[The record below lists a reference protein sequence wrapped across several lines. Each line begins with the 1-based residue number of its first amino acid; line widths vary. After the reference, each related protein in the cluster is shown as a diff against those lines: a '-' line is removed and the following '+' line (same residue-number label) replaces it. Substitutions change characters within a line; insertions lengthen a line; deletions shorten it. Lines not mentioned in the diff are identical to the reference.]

1 MKLHRSNF
9 SQPLSIKVAQLLLL
23 SVCTSFLSA
32 EPVDTNRQAQEDDIS
47 QDESVLYVNS
57 YPKEDFLTGNW
68 GGGRS
73 RLHEA
78 GIDLGL
84 SYTAEPAALI
94 SGGYDEGSSTYLHN
108 INFEFKADLEKL
120 AGWKNSSFLAKVS
133 SRNGD
138 NLSELYVAPGSTPDG
153 AYIYGEY
160 FNKSQEVY
168 GGQTTKL
175 VNFQLTTQ
183 IHDRVSIDVGRLVM
197 NDFFL
202 RSDIYCDFM
211 SNSTCGAPKGIFTP
225 YALSAYPDA
234 TMGLHADIA
243 IIEDLH
249 LHAAIFDGGWTKQDP
264 HGFDWELG
272 LNGVAYTG
280 ELQYFLQGGS
290 TYGEKRVIKAGVNHN
305 TGDFNNFVTGGI
317 ESGNT
322 SYYVL
327 ADIGVYSEGEGT
339 DQGLSL
345 FGSYV
350 YNENDEIA
358 GLTSFYNIGMVYK
371 GLIPGR
377 DIDKFGVNFVYA
389 KHSEFNTYTHDYVSG
404 LVRGNESI
412 LEISY
417 NYYLPYGI
425 QLMPDF
431 QYVKHPNGSVD
442 FDNAMIVGLKFN
454 VNF

>member
-1 MKLHRSNF
+1 MKLHSSTL
-9 SQPLSIKVAQLLLL
+9 SQTLCIKVTQLILL

-32 EPVDTNRQAQEDDIS
+32 EPVNTNGQIEGDTASGDK
-47 QDESVLYVNS
+47 SVPYVNN
-57 YPKEDFLTGNW
+57 YPQENFLTGDW

-73 RLHEA
+73 KLHEA
-78 GIDLGL
+78 GIDLRL
-84 SYTAEPAALI
+84 SYTAEPAALL

-108 INFEFKADLEKL
+108 INLEFKADLEKL
-120 AGWKNSSFLAKVS
+120 AGWRNSTFLAKFS
-133 SRNGD
+133 SRHGD

-183 IHDRVSIDVGRLVM
+183 LHEKVSIDVGRLVM

-211 SNSTCGAPKGIFTP
+211 SNATCGAPKGIFTP

-234 TMGLHADIA
+234 TMGIHTNIE
-243 IIEDLH
+243 ISEDLH

-264 HGFDWELG
+264 NGFDWELG

-280 ELQYFLQGGS
+280 ELQYILQGGS
-290 TYGEKRVIKAGVNHN
+290 TYGEKRVIKVGVNHH
-305 TGDFNNFVTGGI
+305 TGDFNNFKTGEI

-322 SYYVL
+322 SYYIL
-327 ADIGVYSEGEGT
+327 ADIGIYSEDKGG

-358 GLTSFYNIGMVYK
+358 GLTNFYNIGMVYK

-377 DIDKFGVNFVYA
+377 DIDKLGVNFVYA
-389 KHSEFNTYTHDYVSG
+389 KHSEFNTYTHDHISG
-404 LVRGNESI
+404 LIRGDESI

-431 QYVKHPNGSVD
+431 QYIKHPNGSVD
-442 FDNAMIVGLKFN
+442 FDDAVIVGLKFN

>member
-1 MKLHRSNF
+1 MKLHSSTL
-9 SQPLSIKVAQLLLL
+9 SQTLGIKVTQLILL

-32 EPVDTNRQAQEDDIS
+32 EPVNFNGQVEGDTASGDK
-47 QDESVLYVNS
+47 SVHYVNS
-57 YPKEDFLTGNW
+57 YPQEDFLTGDW

-73 RLHEA
+73 KLHEA
-78 GIDLGL
+78 GIDLRL
-84 SYTAEPAALI
+84 SYTAEPAALL

-108 INFEFKADLEKL
+108 INLEFKADLEKL
-120 AGWKNSSFLAKVS
+120 AGWRNSTFLAKFS
-133 SRNGD
+133 SRHGD

-183 IHDRVSIDVGRLVM
+183 LHDKVSIDVGRLVM

-211 SNSTCGAPKGIFTP
+211 SNATCGAPKGIFTP

-234 TMGLHADIA
+234 TMGIHTNIE
-243 IIEDLH
+243 ISEDLH

-264 HGFDWELG
+264 NGFDWELG

-280 ELQYFLQGGS
+280 ELQYILQGGS
-290 TYGEKRVIKAGVNHN
+290 TYGEKRVIKVGVNHH
-305 TGDFNNFVTGGI
+305 TGDFNNFKTGEI

-322 SYYVL
+322 SYYIL
-327 ADIGVYSEGEGT
+327 ADIGIYSEDKGG

-358 GLTSFYNIGMVYK
+358 GLTNFYNIGMVYK

-377 DIDKFGVNFVYA
+377 DIDKLGVNFVYA
-389 KHSEFNTYTHDYVSG
+389 KHSEFNTYTHDHISG
-404 LVRGNESI
+404 LIRGDESI

-431 QYVKHPNGSVD
+431 QYIKHPNGSVD
-442 FDNAMIVGLKFN
+442 FDDAVIVGLKFN

>member
-1 MKLHRSNF
+1 MEFGASATPVT
-9 SQPLSIKVAQLLLL
+9 SQKILLRIVIDIGDTLVPGCSIA
-23 SVCTSFLSA
+23 
-32 EPVDTNRQAQEDDIS
+32 
-47 QDESVLYVNS
+47 LYF
-57 YPKEDFLTGNW
+57 PI
-68 GGGRS
+68 
-73 RLHEA
+73 
-78 GIDLGL
+78 GIDLRL
-84 SYTAEPAALI
+84 SYTAEPAALL

-108 INFEFKADLEKL
+108 INLEFKADLEKL
-120 AGWKNSSFLAKVS
+120 AGWRNSTFLAKFS
-133 SRNGD
+133 SRHGD

-183 IHDRVSIDVGRLVM
+183 LHDKVSIDVGRLVM

-211 SNSTCGAPKGIFTP
+211 SNATCGAPKGIFTP

-234 TMGLHADIA
+234 TMGIHTNIE
-243 IIEDLH
+243 ISEDLH

-264 HGFDWELG
+264 NGFDWELG

-280 ELQYFLQGGS
+280 ELQYILQGGS
-290 TYGEKRVIKAGVNHN
+290 TYGEKRVIKVGVNHH
-305 TGDFNNFVTGGI
+305 TGDFNNFKTGEI

-322 SYYVL
+322 SYYIL
-327 ADIGVYSEGEGT
+327 ADIGIYSEDKGG

-358 GLTSFYNIGMVYK
+358 GLTNFYNIGMVYK

-377 DIDKFGVNFVYA
+377 DIDKLGVNFVYA
-389 KHSEFNTYTHDYVSG
+389 KHSEFNTYTHDHISG
-404 LVRGNESI
+404 LIRGDESI

-431 QYVKHPNGSVD
+431 QYIKHPNGSVD
-442 FDNAMIVGLKFN
+442 FDDAVIVGLKFN

>member
-1 MKLHRSNF
+1 MVKHRSKT
-9 SQPLSIKVAQLLLL
+9 SQLFGVKAVQYLLL

-32 EPVDTNRQAQEDDIS
+32 EPVDTNRQTEEDTIS
-47 QDESVLYVNS
+47 QDEAIPYIKD
-57 YPKEDFLTGNW
+57 YPKEDFLTGDW

-84 SYTAEPAALI
+84 TYTAEPAALL
-94 SGGYDEGSSTYLHN
+94 SGGYDEGRSTYLHN

-175 VNFQLTTQ
+175 VNFQLTTLIQ
-183 IHDRVSIDVGRLVM
+183 DKVSIDVGRLVM
-197 NDFFL
+197 NDIFL

-211 SNSTCGAPKGIFTP
+211 NNSTCGSPKGVFTP

-234 TMGLHADIA
+234 TMGIHANIKVV
-243 IIEDLH
+243 EDLH
-249 LHAAIFDGGWTKQDP
+249 LKVGIFDGGWTKQDP
-264 HGFDWELG
+264 NGFDWELG
-272 LNGVAYTG
+272 LNGVVYTS
-280 ELQYFLQGGS
+280 EVQYFLQSGA
-290 TYGEKRVIKAGVNHN
+290 TYGEKKVIKAGVNHH
-305 TGDFNNFVTGGI
+305 TGDFNSFVTGNPI
-317 ESGNT
+317 SGNT
-322 SYYVL
+322 SYYIL
-327 ADIGVYSEGEGT
+327 ADTGLYSEDEGT
-339 DQGLSL
+339 NQGLSL

-350 YNENDEIA
+350 FNKKDKIA
-358 GLTSFYNIGMVYK
+358 GLTDFYNIGMVYK

-377 DIDKFGVNFVYA
+377 DIDKLGVNFVFS

-425 QLMPDF
+425 QLDAGF
-431 QYVKHPNGSVD
+431 SICQTSQW
-442 FDNAMIVGLKFN
+442 LC
-454 VNF
+454 